1 MNAVGCGDK
10 TGPTHICASY
20 VRCMGE
26 RVRTLIYLAAVSHL
40 ISSSFAA
47 AGSCWAQAPCR
58 LFPRARLGPQTH
70 SWSTM
75 SADAQDRAEEMEAL
89 EAIFGDDFRAVAADT
104 FELRIALEG
113 RGDVV
118 MCCHLPET
126 YPSRTAPLYEFRA
139 SWLTGADEAVLAA
152 GLDSIAAA
160 SQGEVVVFKWAEFLR
175 EEFATLPANSGPP
188 CASTPRPTPAAEE
201 EGSHCDN
208 MEGGDEDVDHNLGA
222 VSLLPHSM
230 HREDG
235 SVSAETIAYWEARI
249 KHGPPHTE
257 RKSTF
262 QAHVADVKS
271 EAEAKQMVAALLTN
285 NKIARAT
292 HNIMAFRLMPDG
304 GHARG
309 DCDDD
314 GLFVPAPM
322 CVMPAGSA

>member
-1 MNAVGCGDK
+1 M
-10 TGPTHICASY
+10 T
-20 VRCMGE
+20 
-26 RVRTLIYLAAVSHL
+26 
-40 ISSSFAA
+40 
-47 AGSCWAQAPCR
+47 
-58 LFPRARLGPQTH
+58 
-70 SWSTM
+70 
-75 SADAQDRAEEMEAL
+75 EEEAL
-89 EAIFGDDFRAVAADT
+89 ALL
-104 FELRIALEG
+104 LR
-113 RGDVV
+113 
-118 MCCHLPET
+118 
-126 YPSRTAPLYEFRA
+126 
-139 SWLTGADEAVLAA
+139 
-152 GLDSIAAA
+152 
-160 SQGEVVVFKWAEFLR
+160 
-175 EEFATLPANSGPP
+175 
-188 CASTPRPTPAAEE
+188 
-201 EGSHCDN
+201 
-208 MEGGDEDVDHNLGA
+208 GDEDVDHNLGA

-292 HNIMAFRLMPDG
+292 QNIIAFLLMPDG
-304 GHARG
+304 GHARV